1 MIFDGDGKAADER
14 RHILDRV
21 EPRGDAEDDGI
32 VLHLQANRAQI
43 FLPPELRRDRGKID
57 AVVDGEHR
65 LRVKASGDEQLGH
78 RVGYADVIVEH
89 AQRDGIDRAVGQA
102 VQGPAEIVQPVI
114 GMDCRDDRHADL
126 PAKDRAGEVRA
137 RAVAMDNLKALLT
150 DHLREPPDSRADGN
164 LHHAGV
170 DTKLPGV
177 LGKFTLAETDEPHLL
192 RLSKT
197 MQQRQHVR
205 LRAADVA
212 ARDQCYH
219 FHIGTLIFE
228 LPLVSC
234 GKIQ

>member
-1 MIFDGDGKAADER
+1 M
-14 RHILDRV
+14 DR
-21 EPRGDAEDDGI
+21 
-32 VLHLQANRAQI
+32 
-43 FLPPELRRDRGKID
+43 
-57 AVVDGEHR
+57 
-65 LRVKASGDEQLGH
+65 
-78 RVGYADVIVEH
+78 
-89 AQRDGIDRAVGQA
+89 
-102 VQGPAEIVQPVI
+102 
-114 GMDCRDDRHADL
+114 RDDRHADL

-137 RAVAMDNLKALLT
+137 RAVAMDDLKALLT

>member
-1 MIFDGDGKAADER
+1 MNR
-14 RHILDRV
+14 TILVPIDISDSELTQRV
-21 EPRGDAEDDGI
+21 ISHVEAEAKIDDAE
-32 VLHLQANRAQI
+32 VH
-43 FLPPELRRDRGKID
+43 FLTVIPSLPYY
-57 AVVDGEHR
+57 
-65 LRVKASGDEQLGH
+65 ASLGLA
-78 RVGYADVIVEH
+78 YS
-89 AQRDGIDRAVGQA
+89 
-102 VQGPAEIVQPVI
+102 AE
-114 GMDCRDDRHADL
+114 L
-126 PAKDRAGEVRA
+126 PA
-137 RAVAMDNLKALLT
+137 MDDLKALLT

-192 RLSKT
+192 SKT